1 MVNNWINFIEL
12 NVEGMFIMDKHMMQ
26 EDKFNPLVLRPV
38 LMNVIE
44 TVWDMLLICWFHK
57 YNH

>member
-38 LMNVIE
+38 LTDVIE
-44 TVWDMLLICWFHK
+44 TVWDMLLIC
-57 YNH
+57 